1 MTNMKARLFY
11 MCKVYATF
19 LMFFILQKIIFTY
32 VNAAASAWPLT
43 IGDMAQVIIHG
54 LGLDLSTTGY
64 LSAIP
69 FLVVWAGMWLPHL
82 NHKTVLAPYF
92 ILVSLLISL
101 ICVGDTSLYAFWQFK
116 LDATI
121 FNYLDAPKQALA
133 SVSTFYIVIR
143 LLLICAF
150 AALLSW
156 FFVWLTPRH
165 FPKLVGGWQK
175 TACNGMHILLGGL
188 IFLAIRGGVGRSTMN
203 VGSAY
208 FSENNY
214 LNHAAINPAFSLL
227 YSYFK
232 SEDFAEKYNYLD
244 AETLAKTYATLYPAQ
259 TEDCTDTLLNTRR
272 PNVLIIVLEG
282 FGGYYVEELG
292 GVKDVT
298 PQMSRLI
305 KEGIF
310 FDNVYAN
317 SFRTDRGLVSA
328 LSGHISYPTT
338 SIMKMPAKSGR
349 LPGIARTLRANGYH
363 TDFLYGGD
371 INFTNMRSYFTT
383 TGYQQLTSDTDF
395 SLAERTSSS
404 WGAHDEYAFDKLY
417 KMIKARPENEL
428 WHTGFLTLS
437 SHEPFEVPYNRLE
450 DKRLN
455 SFAYTDHCLGKFI
468 DDLKKLPVWDNLLI
482 VCIPDHGSSP
492 TFNTTSPDFYHVPML
507 WLGGAIRQA
516 RVVHTLMNQS
526 DMPAT
531 LLGQLGLPHTDFSYS
546 RNIFSE
552 AYTYPFAYSTY
563 NDGFLFKD
571 STGVTI
577 YDNAAQKVVSTAPET
592 GTETREQK
600 GKSILQTSYDEL
612 GKP

>member
-1 MTNMKARLFY
+1 MKARLFY
-11 MCKVYATF
+11 MLKMYATF
-19 LMFFILQKIIFTY
+19 LAFFILQKIIFTY
-32 VNAAASAWPLT
+32 VNADASAWPLT
-43 IGDMAQVIIHG
+43 IGDVTQIVAHG

-69 FLVVWAGMWLPHL
+69 FIVIWAGMWLPHL

-92 ILVSLLISL
+92 ILVSLLLSL
-101 ICVGDTSLYAFWQFK
+101 ICVGDTSLYTFWQFK

-133 SVSTFYIVIR
+133 SVSTSYIIIH
-143 LLLICAF
+143 LLLACAF
-150 AALLSW
+150 AALFSW
-156 FFVWLTPRH
+156 LFIWQTPKH
-165 FPKLVGGWQK
+165 FPKLTGAWRK
-175 TACNGMHILLGGL
+175 AACNGMHILLGGL

-232 SEDFAEKYNYLD
+232 AEDFAGKYNYLD
-244 AETLAKTYATLYPAQ
+244 AETLVKTYATLYPAQ

-292 GVKDVT
+292 GVKDVA

-349 LPGIARTLRANGYH
+349 LPGIARTLRDNGYH

-395 SLAERTSSS
+395 GLAERTSSS
-404 WGAHDEYAFDKLY
+404 WGAHDEYAFEK
-417 KMIKARPENEL
+417 
-428 WHTGFLTLS
+428 H
-437 SHEPFEVPYNRLE
+437 
-450 DKRLN
+450 
-455 SFAYTDHCLGKFI
+455 
-468 DDLKKLPVWDNLLI
+468 
-482 VCIPDHGSSP
+482 
-492 TFNTTSPDFYHVPML
+492 
-507 WLGGAIRQA
+507 
-516 RVVHTLMNQS
+516 
-526 DMPAT
+526 
-531 LLGQLGLPHTDFSYS
+531 
-546 RNIFSE
+546 
-552 AYTYPFAYSTY
+552 
-563 NDGFLFKD
+563 
-571 STGVTI
+571 
-577 YDNAAQKVVSTAPET
+577 
-592 GTETREQK
+592 
-600 GKSILQTSYDEL
+600 
-612 GKP
+612 